1 MNELL
6 NKNIE
11 IKDGQNQLLRQ
22 GWKFRFILYGFLTG
36 IIFDILFYNKT
47 LGVSYPVFII
57 FLLILFIVEFR
68 KNLKLLNKY
77 AWLFVVP
84 ILLLSLTFFIYSN
97 PVLKILNYLLI
108 PLLVLMFIII
118 LAKINKSDWSNIRF
132 VGDIVKR
139 IFVPIRFIHRPF
151 TGLAETG
158 ADGDGSKG
166 KTANRPLLKILTGIL
181 ISVPILALILWL
193 LTSADLVFK
202 DLFINIP
209 VFTAFKHFLLVVAVA
224 IYTACF
230 AWALIKAFNEREEVL
245 YNRKQRKLFLDPT
258 VIITTLILTNAVYG
272 VFSYVQFAYLFG
284 AISYTLPSTF
294 TYAEYARRGFA
305 ELVIVTI
312 INFAILIFA
321 VTYVNKEAKRIFTA
335 VRALLC
341 MLVVFTFVILVS
353 AFYRMTLYEQAYGFT
368 YLRIFVQ
375 AFMVM
380 LFFLFIVNI
389 IYIWVPK
396 LPIVKSYFIIA
407 LAVYI
412 ALNFANVDVI
422 IAKNN
427 LARYRSIQ
435 QIDLAYLKGL
445 SWDAMPELKSFYAS
459 IKDSKETGEK
469 QLAGDLLIY
478 FNDRKSELEKIK
490 SWQSFNI
497 SRYRAAS
504 LPLSSF

>member
-11 IKDGQNQLLRQ
+11 INNGQNQPVRQ
-22 GWKFRFILYGFLTG
+22 GWKSRFIIYG
-36 IIFDILFYNKT
+36 IITAVVFDILFYNKT
-47 LGVSYPVFII
+47 LGISYPVFII
-57 FLLILFIVEFR
+57 LLLSLVNVEFR
-68 KNLKLLNKY
+68 KNIKILNKS
-77 AWLFVVP
+77 AWFFTVP
-84 ILLLSLTFFIYSN
+84 IMLLSLTFFIYSN

-108 PLLVLMFIII
+108 PLLVLMFII
-118 LAKINKSDWSNIRF
+118 LLTKINKSDWSNIRF
-132 VGDIVKR
+132 VADIVKR

-151 TGLAETG
+151 MGLSETG
-158 ADGDGSKG
+158 EGSNSSKG
-166 KTANRPLLKILTGIL
+166 KIANRLVFKILTGVL

-202 DLFINIP
+202 DIFINIP
-209 VFTAFKHFLLVVAVA
+209 VFTAFKHFLLVIVVAV
-224 IYTACF
+224 YTACF
-230 AWALIKAFNEREEVL
+230 AWALIKAFNERKEVPH
-245 YNRKQRKLFLDPT
+245 NRKQRKLFLDPT
-258 VIITTLILTNAVYG
+258 VILTILILTNAVYG
-272 VFSYVQFAYLFG
+272 VFSYVQFTYLFG

-305 ELVIVTI
+305 ELVVVTVL
-312 INFAILIFA
+312 NFAILVFA
-321 VTYVNKEAKRIFTA
+321 IAYVKKEAKRIFTA
-335 VRALLC
+335 VRVLLC
-341 MLVVFTFVILVS
+341 ILVVFTFVLLVS

-368 YLRIFVQ
+368 YLRVFVQ

-396 LPIVKSYFIIA
+396 VPIVKSYFIIA

-427 LARYRSIQ
+427 IARYRSTG
-435 QIDLAYLKGL
+435 QIDTAYLKEL
-445 SWDAMPELKSFYAS
+445 SWDAIPELKSFHSS
-459 IKDSKETGEK
+459 IKVSEDNKEK
-469 QLAGDLLIY
+469 QMADDMLIY
-478 FNDRKSELEKIK
+478 FSEKKSELEKIK

-497 SRYRAAS
+497 SRYRAANI
-504 LPLSSF
+504 FIHY